1 MVTLTPDEYAAL
13 TPAEQ
18 KAHLALEEKIVFGVD
33 HQKQRGKPVEN
44 GIGRRDM
51 RRLITS
57 QRSKRRK
64 AKRLPIG
71 RAPQQRRP
79 ARRERILSGRDR
91 TRLRRSCASAAD
103 SR

>member
-44 GIGRRDM
+44 GIGAPGHETFNHFAA
-51 RRLITS
+51 LE
-57 QRSKRRK
+57 K
-64 AKRLPIG
+64 AEGKEVADRARAAAAKA
-71 RAPQQRRP
+71 RAP
-79 ARRERILSGRDR
+79 
-91 TRLRRSCASAAD
+91 
-103 SR
+103 